1 MTGIEQFDVALPHG
15 ITLACRAAGQP
26 GRPVLVFL
34 HGFPQAAF
42 VWDAMLLHWSEP
54 KHGGYRCIA
63 PNLRGYAGSSAPADV
78 QAYRPRHLVQDISA
92 LVRALGGPGVAALVA
107 HDWGGAI
114 AWNLAA
120 QEPALLQ
127 RLVILNAPHPVL
139 FARELARSPAQ
150 QAASA
155 YMNFLARPDA
165 AQKLAEDDFRRLWAL
180 LRGMGTDQDRSWLD
194 AALQAQHK
202 ACWQGGGLTGPC
214 AYYAATPLRPPA
226 ESQRPDERP
235 ALAPTLGRI
244 EVPTLVIWGLRD
256 QALLPGLLE
265 GLQEYVPRLQVHGVP
280 DASHWIVHER
290 SALVIEQITGFLQRQ
305 PL

>member
-1 MTGIEQFDVALPHG
+1 MTGIEQFDLALPHG
-15 ITLACRAAGQP
+15 ITLACRAAGEPGQP
-26 GRPVLVFL
+26 LMLFL
-34 HGFPQAAF
+34 HGFPQGAF
-42 VWDAMLLHWSEP
+42 VWDDLLLHFSQP
-54 KHGGYRCIA
+54 DHGGYRCIA

-92 LVRALGGPGVAALVA
+92 LARALDGPSIAALVA

-127 RLVILNAPHPVL
+127 RLVILNAPHPL
-139 FARELARSPAQ
+139 IFARELAQSPAQ

-180 LRGMGTDQDRSWLD
+180 LRGMGTDQDSSWLD
-194 AALQAQHK
+194 ESMQAQHR
-202 ACWQGGGLTGPC
+202 ACWREGGGLAGPC
-214 AYYAATPLRPPA
+214 AYYAATPLRPQPA
-226 ESQRPDERP
+226 EGRP
-235 ALAPTLGRI
+235 ALAPTLGHV

-265 GLQEYVPRLQVHGVP
+265 GLQEHVPRLQVHRVA

-290 SALVIEQITGFLQRQ
+290 SALVIEQITRFMQ
-305 PL
+305 PKPQ

>member
-1 MTGIEQFDVALPHG
+1 MTGIEQFDLALPHG
-15 ITLACRAAGQP
+15 ITLACRAAGEP
-26 GRPVLVFL
+26 GRPLMLFL
-34 HGFPQAAF
+34 HGFPQGAF
-42 VWDAMLLHWSEP
+42 VWDDLLRHFSQP
-54 KHGGYRCIA
+54 GHGGYRCIA
-63 PNLRGYAGSSAPADV
+63 PNLRGYAGSSTPADV

-92 LVRALGGPGVAALVA
+92 LARALGGPSIAALVA

-127 RLVILNAPHPVL
+127 RLVILNAPHPL
-139 FARELARSPAQ
+139 IFARELAQSPAQ

-180 LRGMGTDQDRSWLD
+180 LRGMGTDQDSSWLD
-194 AALQAQHK
+194 EAMQAQHR
-202 ACWQGGGLTGPC
+202 ACWREGGGLAGPC
-214 AYYAATPLRPPA
+214 AYYAATPLRPQPA
-226 ESQRPDERP
+226 EGRP
-235 ALAPTLGRI
+235 ALAPTLGRV

-265 GLQEYVPRLQVHGVP
+265 GLQEHVPRLQVHRVA

-290 SALVIEQITGFLQRQ
+290 SALVIEQITRFMQ
-305 PL
+305 PKPQ

>member
-1 MTGIEQFDVALPHG
+1 MTGIEQFDLALPHG
-15 ITLACRAAGQP
+15 ITLACRAAGEP
-26 GRPVLVFL
+26 GRPLMLFL
-34 HGFPQAAF
+34 HGFPQGAF
-42 VWDAMLLHWSEP
+42 VWDDLLLHFSQP
-54 KHGGYRCIA
+54 DHGGYRCIA

-92 LVRALGGPGVAALVA
+92 LARALDGPSIAALVA

-127 RLVILNAPHPVL
+127 RLVILNAPHPL
-139 FARELARSPAQ
+139 IFARELAQSPAQ

-180 LRGMGTDQDRSWLD
+180 LRGMGTDQDSSWLD
-194 AALQAQHK
+194 ETMQARHR
-202 ACWQGGGLTGPC
+202 ACWREGGGLAGPC
-214 AYYAATPLRPPA
+214 AYYAATPLRPQPA
-226 ESQRPDERP
+226 EGRP
-235 ALAPTLGRI
+235 ALAPTLGHV

-265 GLQEYVPRLQVHGVP
+265 GLQEHVPRLQVHRVA

-290 SALVIEQITGFLQRQ
+290 SALVIEQITRFMQ
-305 PL
+305 PEPQ

>member
-15 ITLACRAAGQP
+15 ITLACRAAGKP

-42 VWDAMLLHWSEP
+42 VWDALLLHWSAPE
-54 KHGGYRCIA
+54 HGGYRCIA

-92 LVRALGGPGVAALVA
+92 LIRALGGPGVAALVA

-127 RLVILNAPHPVL
+127 RLVIINAPHPLL
-139 FARELARSPAQ
+139 FARELAQSPAQ

-180 LRGMGTDQDRSWLD
+180 LKGMGTGQESSWLNE
-194 AALQAQHK
+194 ALQAQHR
-202 ACWQGGGLTGPC
+202 AAWQQGGLAGPC
-214 AYYAATPLRPPA
+214 AYYAATPLRPPTLG
-226 ESQRPDERP
+226 QQPDKRPT
-235 ALAPTLGRI
+235 PTLGRI
-244 EVPTLVIWGLRD
+244 EVPTLVIWGMRD
-256 QALLPGLLE
+256 QALLPDLLE
-265 GLQEYVPRLQVHGVP
+265 DLQDHVPRLRVHRVA

-290 SALVIEQITGFLQRQ
+290 GALVIEQITGFLQRE
-305 PL
+305 PG

>member
-1 MTGIEQFDVALPHG
+1 MTGIERFDLTLPHG
-15 ITLACRAAGQP
+15 ITLACRAAGEP
-26 GRPVLVFL
+26 GRPLMLFL
-34 HGFPQAAF
+34 HGFPQGAF
-42 VWDAMLLHWSEP
+42 VWDDLLRHFSQP
-54 KHGGYRCIA
+54 GHGGYRCIA

-92 LVRALGGPGVAALVA
+92 LARALGGPSIAALVA

-127 RLVILNAPHPVL
+127 RLVILNAPHPL
-139 FARELARSPAQ
+139 IFARELAQSPAQ

-180 LRGMGTDQDRSWLD
+180 LRGMGTDQDSSWLD
-194 AALQAQHK
+194 EAMQTQHR
-202 ACWQGGGLTGPC
+202 ACWREGGGLAGPC
-214 AYYAATPLRPPA
+214 AYYAATPLRPQPA
-226 ESQRPDERP
+226 EGRP
-235 ALAPTLGRI
+235 ALAPTLGRV

-265 GLQEYVPRLQVHGVP
+265 GLQEHVPRLQVHRVA

-290 SALVIEQITGFLQRQ
+290 SALVIEQITRFMQ
-305 PL
+305 PSPQ